1 MELSEAL
8 SVARVSLDLQTTDKE
23 AAIRELAQ
31 LAAEHGALG
40 DVASYV
46 ASVLEREFL
55 LSTGVG
61 RGVAIPHAQTAT
73 TSGLYCCLGVS
84 RSGIDFESI
93 DEEPVHII
101 CMIVAEEGSDASY
114 LLLLSR
120 ISRLFAQ
127 RHVRQ
132 QVLRAGSPDE
142 VLAAIRTAEAAD
154 LPA

>member
-8 SVARVSLDLQTTDKE
+8 SVARVSLDLETADKE
-23 AAIRELAQ
+23 DAIRELAQ
-31 LAAEHGALG
+31 LAAEHGTLG
-40 DVASYV
+40 DAASYV
-46 ASVLEREFL
+46 ARVLEREFL

-61 RGVAIPHAQTAT
+61 RGVAIPHAQTASAT
-73 TSGLYCCLGVS
+73 GLYCCLGLS
-84 RSGIDFESI
+84 RAGIDFESI

-127 RHVRQ
+127 RHVRER
-132 QVLRAGSPDE
+132 VLGAASPDD
-142 VLAAIRTAEAAD
+142 VLAAIRAAEAAD
-154 LPA
+154 LAD

>member
-8 SVARVSLDLQTTDKE
+8 NVSRITLDLQSADKQ

-31 LAAEHGALG
+31 LAGEHGPLA
-40 DVASYV
+40 DVAGYV
-46 ASVLEREFL
+46 ESVIEREFL

-61 RGVAIPHAQTAT
+61 RGVAIPHAQSGAAT
-73 TSGLYCCLGVS
+73 GLSCCLGVS
-84 RSGIDFESI
+84 RAGIDFESI
-93 DEEPVHII
+93 DEEPVHIV
-101 CMIVAEEGSDASY
+101 CMIVAEEGSDAAY

-132 QVLRAGSPDE
+132 QVLGATSPEDL
-142 VLAAIRTAEAAD
+142 LAAIRAAEASELTD
-154 LPA
+154 